1 MNIYIYVHKHKHTHT
16 QYMRQK
22 LTEGKEDILT
32 TAGDFHSLLNN

>member
-1 MNIYIYVHKHKHTHT
+1 MYTNTNTHT